1 MDERLKKFLYMAVG
15 LASTSEKVR
24 TLLAKMEIEGRLTKE
39 EGERI
44 INELFNSGK
53 GELAHLSDELKN
65 SLNELMQEIQTPSI
79 KEMNEL
85 KKRISELEAKLN
97 KPSDHEI

>member
-1 MDERLKKFLYMAVG
+1 MAVG

-24 TLLAKMEIEGRLTKE
+24 ALLEKMEIEGKLTEE

-53 GELAHLSDELKN
+53 GELEHLSDELKS
-65 SLNELMQEIQTPSI
+65 SLNELMQEIQTPSM

-85 KKRISELEAKLN
+85 KKRIAELEAKLN